1 MDRIKLDDYKF
12 KYSYEDV
19 GFITVE
25 ETLDVINI
33 IDVFVSE
40 RRRKEGIASKILSVV
55 INDYKDRT
63 VRFML
68 EVREGNVP
76 AIKLYEKFGFK
87 VIHIRYKYY
96 KTENAL
102 IMERVSDNKWKMFI
116 F

>member
-1 MDRIKLDDYKF
+1 MIDRIKLDDYKF

-19 GFITVE
+19 GF
-25 ETLDVINI
+25 INI

-102 IMERVSDNKWKMFI
+102 IMERVSDNK
-116 F
+116 